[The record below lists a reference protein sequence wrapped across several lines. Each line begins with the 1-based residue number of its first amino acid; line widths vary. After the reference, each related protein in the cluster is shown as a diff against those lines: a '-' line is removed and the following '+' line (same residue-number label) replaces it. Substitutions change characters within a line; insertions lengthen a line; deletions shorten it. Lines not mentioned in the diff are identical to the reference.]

1 MRSALTILL
10 VLSATCANA
19 QKPQS
24 EPHYTWTRTYNVTD
38 PTITTEI
45 VTFSELRA
53 IYKTEIGPLTENQ
66 LVRALAFLSQD
77 SDGTWYCHIKIGRL
91 RSTERSRVMRHEYKH
106 CYGWTH
112 TRE

>member
-1 MRSALTILL
+1 MRTLSAVLL
-10 VLSATCANA
+10 VLSVTCTNA
-19 QKPQS
+19 QIAPS
-24 EPHYTWTRTYNVTD
+24 EPAYNWTQSYQVTD
-38 PTITTEI
+38 PIITTEI

-112 TRE
+112 